1 MKYASIVFALCSAAV
16 VLNGCAVYTPNAAV
30 VVDPRGVV
38 VPAGQGHHCPPGQ
51 AKKGN
56 C

>member
-1 MKYASIVFALCSAAV
+1 MCIASLFILSGCHHWHNHG
-16 VLNGCAVYTPNAAV
+16 NGN
-30 VVDPRGVV
+30 GNGN
-38 VPAGQGHHCPPGQ
+38 GQHCPPGQ

>member
-1 MKYASIVFALCSAAV
+1 MTKKIVLLALVSMLLSSCV
-16 VLNGCAVYTPNAAV
+16 VLHDRN
-30 VVDPRGVV
+30 
-38 VPAGQGHHCPPGQ
+38 HCPPGQ

>member
-1 MKYASIVFALCSAAV
+1 MKKLSVLTLIFSILTITGCHRYGYHHDHGVG
-16 VLNGCAVYTPNAAV
+16 NGN
-30 VVDPRGVV
+30 
-38 VPAGQGHHCPPGQ
+38 GQHCPPGQ

>member
-1 MKYASIVFALCSAAV
+1 MKAVSAV
-16 VLNGCAVYTPNAAV
+16 IMVLGLFLSGCHHWHH
-30 VVDPRGVV
+30 
-38 VPAGQGHHCPPGQ
+38 GHHGHHGDHGDHCPPGQ

>member
-1 MKYASIVFALCSAAV
+1 MKRTAAV
-16 VLNGCAVYTPNAAV
+16 MLSGLMVLGLAGCEI
-30 VVDPRGVV
+30 RGPSVKV
-38 VPAGQGHHCPPGQ
+38 KPPVIEVEGGGKHCPPGQ

>member
-1 MKYASIVFALCSAAV
+1 MKTMFALCAAV
-16 VLNGCAVYTPNAAV
+16 VVLIGCAVYTPNAAV

-38 VPAGQGHHCPPGQ
+38 VPAGQGQHCPPGQ

>member
-1 MKYASIVFALCSAAV
+1 MKKLSAVTLILSILIISGCHRYGYYHDHG
-16 VLNGCAVYTPNAAV
+16 NGN
-30 VVDPRGVV
+30 GN
-38 VPAGQGHHCPPGQ
+38 GNGNHCPPGQ